1 MASLPSGS
9 REDVELVV
17 INSEDLS
24 LVIKGKPYHQRY
36 EGLKQY
42 RAMDYHD
49 VMEFSVHGK
58 GTEEIKVFNVNSQEL
73 GDPGEL
79 RPIFFENGIYQ
90 IIVLPKNDRQLEFY
104 HEHPLF
110 RQAVSRVDIYPTYML
125 MGNLH
130 FQNEVGYSTFEI
142 RAGEQTLM
150 AVTIEVFPA
159 KLDYKNDYKKLLEE
173 VNDEIYNLA
182 FHFIRKT
189 YLGAQI
195 KLYGKP
201 SRSEFY
207 RLISTHFQHFVQA
220 LTRIERQPHHQLMTT
235 HEKVRGDQLSKQDS
249 RSRSY
254 LQKRAS
260 LFVNVERGIAIQN
273 RVLMP
278 TEGLNIK
285 KELTYD
291 TLENRYIKWITQ
303 RLVNKLHDLKSTIL
317 SSRNRWEE
325 TPDQDL
331 INRIDSMI
339 KQLEG
344 RAKNPFWK
352 RIGKLDRSV
361 MSLVLQMAP
370 GYRDAFQIY
379 LTVSKGLML
388 QGKLYQLSVKDV
400 ATLYEY
406 WTFLKLGQILNKKY
420 ELLSQ
425 DIIKVNRD
433 GLFVNLESN
442 RTAQRIYRHPITK
455 EKIVLTYQKYEKN
468 PTIPQIPD
476 TMLSIEKK
484 GKDYTYNYIFDAK
497 YRIDYAQEGSY
508 YKTRYILPG
517 PMEDDINTMHR
528 YRDSLVVANNGPF
541 ERTAFGAYV
550 LFPWFDEA
558 VYQEHHFYK
567 SIDKVN
573 IGALPFLPNATN
585 LVEQFIE
592 NLIEKSPEEIQKEG
606 ILPRGS
612 LEDWQSSLDEKVL
625 VGLVQNEDDYHLYK
639 QRGFYQ
645 LSSKLL
651 KKGWQ
656 EAKYLALY
664 LKSGVTSYNGVSEYG
679 KIKNVEVVKNGD
691 EEEIRF
697 EVEFWKRTPQLIRP
711 VGYGIAVYA
720 MSSLNIL
727 KEAQELPELF
737 MKTKEEMTLWRML
750 RRVSDQIK
758 LELNDENIDKASQI
772 NSFSFKNI
780 KIELMK
786 DREVIAISNEQEKIE
801 ISIELLSKQP
811 SMVFKEI
818 IHFIAYKGEA

>member
-17 INSEDLS
+17 INSEDFS

-36 EGLKQY
+36 EGLRQY
-42 RAMDYHD
+42 REMDYHD
-49 VMEFSVHGK
+49 VMEFSVRGN
-58 GTEEIKVFNVNSQEL
+58 GSEEIKVFNVDSQEL
-73 GDPGEL
+73 GDLGEL

-90 IIVLPKNDRQLEFY
+90 LIVVAKNEKQLEFY

-110 RQAVSRVDIYPTYML
+110 RQAVSRVELGPTYML

-142 RAGEQTLM
+142 RSGEETLL

-195 KLYGKP
+195 KLDGNP

-207 RLISTHFQHFVQA
+207 RLISTHFQRFVQA
-220 LTRIERQPHHQLMTT
+220 LSRIERQPHHQLITT

-303 RLVNKLHDLKSTIL
+303 RLVNKLQDLKSTIL

-325 TPDQDL
+325 TVDQNL
-331 INRIDSMI
+331 INRIDSMT

-344 RAKNPFWK
+344 RIKSPFWK

-370 GYRDAFQIY
+370 GYRDTFQIY

-388 QGKLYQLSVKDV
+388 QGKLYQMSVKDV

-425 DIIKVNRD
+425 DIIKVDRD

-442 RTAQRIYRHPITK
+442 RTAQRVYRHPITK

-468 PTIPQIPD
+468 PTITQIPD

-484 GKDYTYNYIFDAK
+484 GKDYKYNYIFDAK

-508 YKTRYILPG
+508 YKNRYTNPG
-517 PMEDDINTMHR
+517 PMEDDINIMHR

-573 IGALPFLPNATN
+573 IGALPFLPNATK

-612 LEDWQSSLDEKVL
+612 LEEWQSSLDKKVL
-625 VGLVQNEDDYHLYK
+625 VGLVQNEDDYQFFK
-639 QRGFYQ
+639 QRGLYQ
-645 LSSKLL
+645 LPSKQL

-656 EAKYLALY
+656 EAKYIALY
-664 LKSGVTSYNGVSEYG
+664 LKSGVTTYNGVSEYG
-679 KIKNVEVVKNGD
+679 KIKNIQVVKNGD

-697 EVEFWKRTPQLIRP
+697 EVEFWQRTPKVIHP

-720 MSSLNIL
+720 MSALNIL
-727 KEAQELPELF
+727 KEAEELPELF

-750 RRVSDQIK
+750 RRVSDQVK
-758 LELNDENIDKASQI
+758 LELNDENLEKASQI
-772 NSFSFKNI
+772 NFFSFKNI
-780 KIELMK
+780 KIELIK
-786 DREVIAISNEQEKIE
+786 DREVIAISNEQNKKE

-811 SMVFKEI
+811 SMVFKEM
-818 IHFIAYKGEA
+818 IHFIVN